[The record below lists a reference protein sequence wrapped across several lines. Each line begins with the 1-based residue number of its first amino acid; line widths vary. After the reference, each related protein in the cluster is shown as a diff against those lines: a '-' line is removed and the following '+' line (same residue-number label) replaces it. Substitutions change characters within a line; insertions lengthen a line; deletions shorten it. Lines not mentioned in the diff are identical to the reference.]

1 METQVIYKNPWGR
14 HLYYGVIPKIE
25 QHRWYKLRLVKMG
38 SRLQGSLDGRVVFD
52 LRDDASGHTGPVL
65 NFGRIA
71 LRHMYHTTVR
81 YRNLVVYERKT
92 E

>member
-1 METQVIYKNPWGR
+1 
-14 HLYYGVIPKIE
+14 
-25 QHRWYKLRLVKMG
+25 
-38 SRLQGSLDGRVVFD
+38 VFD